1 MKSLTLSTLSL
12 LLLAACGGGGSGDS
26 GTNPVTPSSKLT
38 LAISDAPVEQA
49 QKVCIAVSSLRLK
62 LASESDDH
70 IWTPLQFLPTPDE
83 QDACLPT
90 GYTLP
95 LDSSGQPR
103 FFYLDL
109 LNYRDGKRHTLLSA
123 VALTSGEYEQLR
135 LLVED
140 GRKNSLEGAGLPE
153 FPSSYVQ
160 DAQGKIFPLE
170 VPSSELKL
178 HGFSAPADGV
188 LSYQLEFN
196 LRHALVL
203 PGHGKYYKLKP
214 NGVKLL
220 SVTTLTT
227 LQGQVGEKL
236 CGGDLSQ
243 AGVYLYPAR
252 QGSNL
257 IYGGL
262 ASSADEGGPIA
273 TSLVQA
279 ATPTTAASYALHYVE
294 PGNYDVAL
302 ICNAKGDA
310 VPDEGESSSFLPIVG
325 SLAQSVTVD
334 PTLSNPLTVD
344 LITPLV
350 E

>member
-1 MKSLTLSTLSL
+1 MKRFVFTSLSL
-12 LLLAACGGGGSGDS
+12 LLLAACGGGGSS
-26 GTNPVTPSSKLT
+26 TSVTPTSSSSKLT

-49 QKVCIAVSSLRLK
+49 QKVCIAVSSLRLA
-62 LASESDDH
+62 LADDPNEH
-70 IWTPLQFLPTPDE
+70 IWTPLQFLPTPSA
-83 QDACLPT
+83 QDACLPA

-95 LDSSGQPR
+95 LDSAGQPR

-109 LNYRDGKRHTLLSA
+109 LNYQDGKRHTLLSA
-123 VALTSGEYEQLR
+123 VELTSGNYEQLR
-135 LLVED
+135 LQVED

-160 DAQGKIFPLE
+160 DAQGKIFALE

-178 HGFSAPADGV
+178 HGFTAPADGV

-203 PGHGKYYKLKP
+203 PGHNKYYKLKP

-252 QGSNL
+252 LGSTL
-257 IYGGL
+257 AYGGL
-262 ASSADEGGPIA
+262 ASSTTEGGPVA
-273 TSLVQA
+273 TTLVQA
-279 ATPTTAASYALHYVE
+279 ATTTSAAGYAIHYME
-294 PGNYDVAL
+294 PGSYDVAL
-302 ICNAKGDA
+302 ICNASNDA
-310 VPDEGESSSFLPIVG
+310 VPDEGESSSFLPTLGGLTLNV
-325 SLAQSVTVD
+325 AVD

-344 LITPLV
+344 LITPWV

>member
-1 MKSLTLSTLSL
+1 MLRTNLTTIAL
-12 LLLAACGGGGSGDS
+12 LCLLTACGGGTSGDDEQL
-26 GTNPVTPSSKLT
+26 SSFSLR
-38 LAISDAPVEQA
+38 LSDAPVDSA
-49 QKVCIAVSSLRLK
+49 QKVCIAIAGLRLHDADGVETEQWDP
-62 LASESDDH
+62 LA
-70 IWTPLQFLPTPDE
+70 LLPTE
-83 QDACLPT
+83 NQDGCLPT
-90 GYTLP
+90 GYSIPT
-95 LDSSGQPR
+95 DSNGQPR
-103 FFYLDL
+103 FLYLDL
-109 LNYRDGKRHTLLSA
+109 LRYQQGDTFALLSNSSIPA
-123 VALTSGEYEQLR
+123 GTYSQLR

-140 GRKNSLEGAGLPE
+140 GRENQLEGTDDH
-153 FPSSYVQ
+153 PSSYVLD
-160 DAQGKIFPLE
+160 DAGNTLPLE

-178 HGFSAPADGV
+178 HGFTAPADGV

-203 PGHGKYYKLKP
+203 PGHNKYYKLKP

-252 QGSNL
+252 LGSTL
-257 IYGGL
+257 AYGGL
-262 ASSADEGGPIA
+262 ASSTTEGGHVA
-273 TSLVQA
+273 TTLVQA
-279 ATPTTAASYALHYVE
+279 ATTTTAAGYAIHYVE
-294 PGNYDVAL
+294 PGSYDVAL
-302 ICNAKGDA
+302 ICNASNDA
-310 VPDEGESSSFLPIVG
+310 VPDEGESSSFLPTLGGLTLNV
-325 SLAQSVTVD
+325 AVD